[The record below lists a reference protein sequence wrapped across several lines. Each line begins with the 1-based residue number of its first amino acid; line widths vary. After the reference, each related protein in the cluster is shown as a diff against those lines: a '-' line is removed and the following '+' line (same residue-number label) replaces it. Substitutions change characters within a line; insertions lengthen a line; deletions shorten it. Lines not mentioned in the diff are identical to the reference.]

1 MEIIFE
7 ANHIPDN
14 GKYTSAFVSDGFTT
28 YLYSCNGSW
37 VRLGVDQSKV
47 KIEPTPIRETYLN
60 NGTNSFTIQHT
71 PATNRHFLVFVNGLL
86 IADEEY
92 SRDNS
97 QVQILTPLKDTDKVS
112 FVYYR

>member
-14 GKYTSAFVSDGFTT
+14 GKYTSAFVTDGFTT

-37 VRLGVDQSKV
+37 ARLGTDNSKQ
-47 KIEPTPIRETYLN
+47 KIEPTPMRESFTN
-60 NGTNSFTIQHT
+60 NGTNSFTLSAT

-86 IADEEY
+86 IKEVEY
-92 SRDNS
+92 THNNGN
-97 QVQILTPLKDTDKVS
+97 VQILTPLKATDEVT
-112 FVYYR
+112 FVYSR